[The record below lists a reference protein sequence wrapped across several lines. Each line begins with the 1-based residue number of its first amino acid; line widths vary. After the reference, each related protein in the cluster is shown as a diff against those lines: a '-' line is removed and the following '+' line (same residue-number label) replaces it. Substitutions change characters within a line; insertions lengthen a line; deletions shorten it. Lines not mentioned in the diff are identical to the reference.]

1 MARLA
6 RVKVVVADDH
16 PLYRD
21 GIVRA
26 IKQRPE
32 LELVGEAGDGRE
44 ALASIHEL
52 QPDVAVVDFNLPS
65 LSGIQVVTALT
76 DSASPVRAL
85 MLTAY
90 TESELVYDAI
100 AAGARGYLLK
110 DVDRRTICDAI
121 TAVARGKTVFS
132 PDLQDGIA
140 DQIRARRHDPRPRL
154 TPREREILNLAAEG
168 RSAPEIG
175 RMLFLS
181 PNTIKTHL
189 GNIYEKLEVSDR
201 AAAVAKAL
209 REGVLQ

>member
-1 MARLA
+1 MVRLA
-6 RVKVVVADDH
+6 RVTVLVADDH

-44 ALASIHEL
+44 ALASIQEI
-52 QPDVAVVDFNLPS
+52 QPAVAVVDFNLPS

-76 DSASPVRAL
+76 DMASPVRVL

-132 PDLQDGIA
+132 PDVHDGIA
-140 DQIRARRHDPRPRL
+140 EQIRAHRHDPRPRL
-154 TPREREILNLAAEG
+154 TPREREILDLAAAG
-168 RSAPEIG
+168 RSGPEIA
-175 RMLFLS
+175 RILFLS
-181 PNTIKTHL
+181 PNTIKSHL
-189 GNIYEKLEVSDR
+189 SSTYEKLGVSDR